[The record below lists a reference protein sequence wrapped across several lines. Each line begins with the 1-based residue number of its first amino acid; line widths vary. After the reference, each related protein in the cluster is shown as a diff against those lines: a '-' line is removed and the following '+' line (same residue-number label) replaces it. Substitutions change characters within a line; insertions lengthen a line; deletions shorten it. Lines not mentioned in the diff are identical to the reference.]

1 MHQKI
6 CGFGYNLLKTIYIKA
21 IKIFQKEEYQANI
34 LYKRAIYGDRPYVN
48 RKNFEL
54 LAKLEELNKFTCLHK
69 QELLYFESF
78 YENVLELFIF
88 VPEEKSSE
96 KISDSSEELS
106 DSIAN
111 DSPDSEPD

>member
-1 MHQKI
+1 MI
-6 CGFGYNLLKTIYIKA
+6 ETIYVKA
-21 IKIFQKEEYQANI
+21 IKIFQKEEHHANI
-34 LYKRAIYGDRPYVN
+34 LYKRAIYGDKPYVN

-54 LAKLEELNKFTCLHK
+54 LAKLDELNKFTSLHK
-69 QELLYFESF
+69 QQLLYFESF

-88 VPEEKSSE
+88 APDEKSPE
-96 KISDSSEELS
+96 KMSDSSEELS